1 MSLRELVEEAL
12 RRGEGK
18 EVEFKLSL
26 DREAAS
32 FGKLDIASGG
42 RVFLVNFYIV
52 LLNPVSSSE
61 VEYPFSRQRWVIVRY
76 ADAESII

>member
-12 RRGEGK
+12 RRGAGK
-18 EVEFKLSL
+18 EAEFKLSL

-42 RVFLVNFYIV
+42 RVF
-52 LLNPVSSSE
+52 
-61 VEYPFSRQRWVIVRY
+61 
-76 ADAESII
+76 